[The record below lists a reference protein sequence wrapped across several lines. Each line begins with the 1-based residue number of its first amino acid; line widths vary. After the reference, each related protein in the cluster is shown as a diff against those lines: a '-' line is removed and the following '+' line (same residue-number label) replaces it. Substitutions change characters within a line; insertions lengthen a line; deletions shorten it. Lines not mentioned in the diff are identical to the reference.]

1 MPNAMSDENR
11 ESGLKNYMT
20 PAGWQALKDELF
32 QLVNKERPEIVQ
44 IVNWAAGNGDR
55 SENGDYLY
63 GKRRMREI
71 DRRIRFLTK
80 RLEGAVVVDPA
91 TREATDQVF
100 FGATVCILRGDGNEQ
115 TVRIVGVDEI
125 NTADNK
131 ISWVSPLA
139 RALIKAR
146 EGDEVILRMPEGD
159 EAIEILSVEYVK
171 ID

>member
-1 MPNAMSDENR
+1 MSTDNPQ
-11 ESGLKNYMT
+11 SPPKNYIT
-20 PAGWQALKDELF
+20 PSGWQTLKDELF

-44 IVNWAAGNGDR
+44 IVNWAASNGDR

-80 RLEGAVVVDPA
+80 RLEEAVVVDPA

-100 FGATVCILRGDGNEQ
+100 FGATVCILRGDGSEQ

-146 EGDEVILRMPEGD
+146 EGDEVLLRMPEGN
-159 EAIEILSVEYVK
+159 EEIEILSVEYVK